1 MRGLSGCIKRAILW
15 ILYLIFYSG
24 VLLQTKSNLPFTS
37 AIQYHPGSTRRILK
51 SRGKPVSVSI

>member
-1 MRGLSGCIKRAILW
+1 MNCQVVLKGDLMDTVLAIL
-15 ILYLIFYSG
+15 FR

-37 AIQYHPGSTRRILK
+37 AIQYHPESTRSILT